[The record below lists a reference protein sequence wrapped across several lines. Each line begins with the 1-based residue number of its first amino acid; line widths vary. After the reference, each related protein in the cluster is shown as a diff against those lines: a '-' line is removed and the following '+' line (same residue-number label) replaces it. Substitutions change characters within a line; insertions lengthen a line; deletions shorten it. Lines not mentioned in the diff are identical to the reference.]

1 MFFRLKSWQRN
12 SSSTSRFM
20 NNRWIMQ
27 SRSFLRSGNDDNF
40 HCHVCLSKLNICS
53 ATMWTPPLESTH
65 WELSFEWSH
74 SLFQT
79 VQNLEVF
86 LVSSNS
92 SLAVKGLKDSVI
104 PLSDTWHCIPG
115 IHATG
120 LNGNIRAEYM
130 RNYTVSWIW
139 TKMQWKCSLTCLSYV
154 FWVT

>member
-27 SRSFLRSGNDDNF
+27 SHSFLRSGNDDNF

-65 WELSFEWSH
+65 RELSFEWSH
-74 SLFQT
+74 SYN
-79 VQNLEVF
+79 V
-86 LVSSNS
+86 SNS
-92 SLAVKGLKDSVI
+92 PEFRSFLGFIKFVFSSERFKRLCDPTVRHMTLY
-104 PLSDTWHCIPG
+104 PRYP
-115 IHATG
+115 TG